1 MSAAQKPQSA
11 DSQQQQL
18 LVEIANAYK
27 LASSRSDTIIQM
39 MIMQNTQ
46 REQLD
51 AANKEIVSLKE
62 EIALLKGQIAPKPS
76 EDDNL
81 PHFFFP
87 LRV

>member
-11 DSQQQQL
+11 DSQQL

-39 MIMQNTQ
+39 MVMQNTQ

-76 EDDNL
+76 EEKK
-81 PHFFFP
+81 
-87 LRV
+87 